1 MPSNNQLTKKE
12 SGSALALPDLEPRH
26 LDLVRILAAE
36 GNREHTIRRALE
48 LSPSQWKR
56 LKEAEGEE
64 GELSPLALAL
74 EEGRAEGAGEIVAF
88 MKDKMKNE
96 GDIRAAEWLADRI
109 YKINK
114 GDGNNEDAPRVL
126 IQINAALSP
135 EEYSRVININD
146 RDA

>member
-1 MPSNNQLTKKE
+1 MSNELTKKDP
-12 SGSALALPDLEPRH
+12 GGALALPDLEPRQ
-26 LDLVRILAAE
+26 LDLVRMLAAE

-56 LKEAEGEE
+56 LKEDGEA
-64 GELSPLALAL
+64 GELSPLTLAL

-96 GDIRAAEWLADRI
+96 RSERAAEWLATNI
-109 YKINK
+109 FQINK
-114 GDGNNEDAPRVL
+114 GDGNGEAPRVL

-135 EEYSRVININD
+135 ENYGRVIHVRQD
-146 RDA
+146 

>member
-1 MPSNNQLTKKE
+1 MSRNTQLTKGIVRDLATK
-12 SGSALALPDLEPRH
+12 GLPADALNV
-26 LDLVRILAAE
+26 VRELAAE
-36 GNREHTIRRALE
+36 GCREHAIRRTLG
-48 LSPSQWKR
+48 LSPAQWNA
-56 LKEAEGEE
+56 LKKDDAE

-88 MKDKMKNE
+88 MKAKMRNE

-135 EEYSRVININD
+135 EEYSRVINIQE
-146 RDA
+146 A

>member
-1 MPSNNQLTKKE
+1 MPANNQLTKNPT
-12 SGSALALPDLEPRH
+12 GGALALPDLEPRH
-26 LDLVRILAAE
+26 LELVRMLAAE
-36 GNREHTIRRALE
+36 GNREHTIRRALS
-48 LSPSQWKR
+48 LTPSQWKR
-56 LKEAEGEE
+56 LKEADGED
-64 GELSPLALAL
+64 GDLSPLQLAL
-74 EEGRAEGAGEIVAF
+74 EEGRADGAGEIVAF

-135 EEYSRVININD
+135 EDYGRIINVE
-146 RDA
+146 RA

>member
-1 MPSNNQLTKKE
+1 MPANNQLTKNPT
-12 SGSALALPDLEPRH
+12 GGALALPDLEPRQ
-26 LDLVRILAAE
+26 LDLVRMLAAE
-36 GNREHTIRRALE
+36 GNREHTIRRALG
-48 LSPSQWKR
+48 LSPGQWKR
-56 LKEAEGEE
+56 LKEDTED

-88 MKDKMKNE
+88 MKAKMKNE

-135 EEYSRVININD
+135 EEYSRVIHVQPEP
-146 RDA
+146 

>member
-1 MPSNNQLTKKE
+1 MSNQLTKKDP
-12 SGSALALPDLEPRH
+12 GGALALPDLEPRQ
-26 LDLVRILAAE
+26 LDLVRMLAAE

-56 LKEAEGEE
+56 LKEDGEA
-64 GELSPLALAL
+64 GELSPLTLAL

-96 GDIRAAEWLADRI
+96 RSERAAEWLATNI
-109 YKINK
+109 FQINK
-114 GDGNNEDAPRVL
+114 GDGNGEAPRVL

-135 EEYSRVININD
+135 EDYGRVIHVRQD
-146 RDA
+146 

>member
-1 MPSNNQLTKKE
+1 MSNELTKKDP
-12 SGSALALPDLEPRH
+12 GGALALPDLEPRQ
-26 LDLVRILAAE
+26 LDLVRMLAAE

-56 LKEAEGEE
+56 LKEDGEA
-64 GELSPLALAL
+64 GELSPLTLAL

-96 GDIRAAEWLADRI
+96 RSERAAEWLATNI
-109 YKINK
+109 FQINK
-114 GDGNNEDAPRVL
+114 GDGNGEAPRVL

-135 EEYSRVININD
+135 EDYGRVIHVRQD
-146 RDA
+146 

>member
-1 MPSNNQLTKKE
+1 MPTDNQLTIKE
-12 SGSALALPDLEPRH
+12 PGGTLALPNLEPRQ
-26 LDLVRILAAE
+26 LDVVRMLAQE
-36 GNREHTIRRALE
+36 GNREHTIRRALG
-48 LSPSQWKR
+48 LTPAQWKR
-56 LKEAEGEE
+56 LKEDTED

-135 EEYSRVININD
+135 EEYSRVINIQE
-146 RDA
+146 A

>member
-1 MPSNNQLTKKE
+1 MSDKQLTKKQT
-12 SGSALALPDLEPRH
+12 GGALALPDLEPRH
-26 LDLVRILAAE
+26 LELVRMLAAE
-36 GNREHTIRRALE
+36 GNREHTIRRALS
-48 LSPSQWKR
+48 LTPSQWKR
-56 LKEAEGEE
+56 LKEDSEE

-135 EEYSRVININD
+135 EDYGRIINVE
-146 RDA
+146 RA

>member
-1 MPSNNQLTKKE
+1 MSASNQLTAPRA
-12 SGSALALPDLEPRH
+12 GGTLALPNLEPRQ
-26 LDLVRILAAE
+26 LDLVRDLAQE
-36 GNREHTIRRALE
+36 GCREHVIRRALG
-48 LSPSQWKR
+48 LSPGQWKR
-56 LKEAEGEE
+56 LKEDTED

-135 EEYSRVININD
+135 EDYGRLINVE
-146 RDA
+146 RA

>member
-1 MPSNNQLTKKE
+1 MSNNQLTKKE
-12 SGSALALPDLEPRH
+12 PGGALALPNLEPRQ
-26 LDLVRILAAE
+26 LDLVRMLAAE
-36 GNREHTIRRALE
+36 GNREHTIRRALG

-56 LKEAEGEE
+56 LKEDTED

-74 EEGRAEGAGEIVAF
+74 EEGRAEGAGEIIGF

-135 EEYSRVININD
+135 EEYSRVINIQE
-146 RDA
+146 A

>member
-1 MPSNNQLTKKE
+1 MPANNQLTKNPT
-12 SGSALALPDLEPRH
+12 GGALALPDLEPRH
-26 LDLVRILAAE
+26 LELVRMLAQE
-36 GNREHTIRRALE
+36 GNREHTIRRALG
-48 LSPSQWKR
+48 LTPAQWKR
-56 LKEAEGEE
+56 LKEDTED

-135 EEYSRVININD
+135 EEYSRVIHVQPEP
-146 RDA
+146 